1 NLSLGGASIIF
12 SLYCTLREKN
22 KDIVNK
28 ADLVILESNIIDM
41 IHGIDLY
48 GKIHLILRNIFLTYN
63 ELSKLNKKFL
73 VLLLPLLEK
82 HSDYNVVETINNA
95 HRMCCNQYGFNCVDV
110 QSVYL
115 KNNVMDFYMTMM
127 PDVRHQLQRIMYEFG
142 KNIANENFSL
152 FKFSLPSSIDLDFK
166 ICSPKNDFKIENK
179 MKEFIVSDLFHNE
192 YCYRITEIDKYL
204 FPTFL
209 IGYKIL
215 ATHSWTHGKKGLK
228 TWKQYEN
235 TLSSI
240 MIQNNQGKFICG
252 TSSHYNSFTCIYDN
266 ILIDNHTIIS
276 LSDVN
281 NHVDYY
287 DLVNLMLY
295 KDEGK
300 IQVAVDDIKETVIK
314 QEYNF
319 SHLFPD
325 VVFIKEILE
334 EYLNST
340 SNISIQISS
349 LTQQLN
355 HFKTFSTAKQ
365 RIQNQL
371 PYRLGQAMIINSKN
385 FLGYIFLPYIL
396 LSIVILYKQEQKN
409 YKHKIKLNPESTL
422 PPLETYPDYN
432 EALKEKRC
440 FTYKLGLAL
449 IEANKK

>member
-1 NLSLGGASIIF
+1 
-12 SLYCTLREKN
+12 
-22 KDIVNK
+22 
-28 ADLVILESNIIDM
+28 
-41 IHGIDLY
+41 
-48 GKIHLILRNIFLTYN
+48 
-63 ELSKLNKKFL
+63 
-73 VLLLPLLEK
+73 
-82 HSDYNVVETINNA
+82 
-95 HRMCCNQYGFNCVDV
+95 
-110 QSVYL
+110 
-115 KNNVMDFYMTMM
+115 
-127 PDVRHQLQRIMYEFG
+127 
-142 KNIANENFSL
+142 NIANENFSL

-166 ICSPKNDFKIENK
+166 ICSPKNDLQINEKILNLK
-179 MKEFIVSDLFHNE
+179 KNMFYKE
-192 YCYRITEIDKYL
+192 YCFRVHKDITISLSRKNQN
-204 FPTFL
+204 
-209 IGYKIL
+209 YKII
-215 ATHSWTHGKKGLK
+215 ASHSWTDNGKKNPFK
-228 TWKQYEN
+228 FY
-235 TLSSI
+235 SSLI
-240 MIQNNQGKFICG
+240 FFNNADNFIETCA
-252 TSSHYNSFTCIYDN
+252 TPSYNAFAAIYDDFVIGDNSKIYLGNNRN
-266 ILIDNHTIIS
+266 IN
-276 LSDVN
+276 
-281 NHVDYY
+281 YY

-449 IEANKK
+449 IEANKKWYGGGVYQIVV

>member
-1 NLSLGGASIIF
+1 MLFNGLRAGLNQDNVELTNLSLGGASTLHI
-12 SLYCTLREKN
+12 LYEFLRFRNES
-22 KDIVNK
+22 IVIA
-28 ADLVILESNIIDM
+28 ADLIILESNIVDIDH
-41 IHGIDLY
+41 IIDLPDF
-48 GKIHLILRNIFLTYN
+48 KNLILRNIFLTYN

-73 VLLLPLLEK
+73 VLLLPYIK
-82 HSDYNVVETINNA
+82 NDFKKNETINNA

-127 PDVRHQLQRIMYEFG
+127 PDKAHQLQRIMYEFG

-166 ICSPKNDFKIENK
+166 ICSPKNDLQINEKILNLK
-179 MKEFIVSDLFHNE
+179 KNMFYKE
-192 YCYRITEIDKYL
+192 YCFRVHKDITISLSRKNQN
-204 FPTFL
+204 
-209 IGYKIL
+209 YKII
-215 ATHSWTHGKKGLK
+215 ASHSWTDNGKKNPFK
-228 TWKQYEN
+228 FY
-235 TLSSI
+235 SSLI
-240 MIQNNQGKFICG
+240 FFNNADNFIETCA
-252 TSSHYNSFTCIYDN
+252 TPSYNAFAAIYDDFVIGDNSKIYLGNNRN
-266 ILIDNHTIIS
+266 IN
-276 LSDVN
+276 
-281 NHVDYY
+281 YY

-371 PYRLGQAMIINSKN
+371 PYRLGQAMIINS
-385 FLGYIFLPYIL
+385 
-396 LSIVILYKQEQKN
+396 
-409 YKHKIKLNPESTL
+409 
-422 PPLETYPDYN
+422 
-432 EALKEKRC
+432 
-440 FTYKLGLAL
+440 
-449 IEANKK
+449 

>member
-1 NLSLGGASIIF
+1 MGKKKIVLIGASNSMLFNGLRAGLNQDNVELTNLSLGGASIIF

-127 PDVRHQLQRIMYEFG
+127 PDARHQLQRIMYEFG

-166 ICSPKNDFKIENK
+166 ICSPKNDLQINEKILNLK
-179 MKEFIVSDLFHNE
+179 KNMFYKE
-192 YCYRITEIDKYL
+192 YCFRVHKDITISLSRKNQN
-204 FPTFL
+204 
-209 IGYKIL
+209 YKII
-215 ATHSWTHGKKGLK
+215 ASHSWTDNGKKNPFK
-228 TWKQYEN
+228 FY
-235 TLSSI
+235 SSLI
-240 MIQNNQGKFICG
+240 FFNNADNFIETCA
-252 TSSHYNSFTCIYDN
+252 TPSYNAFAAIYDDFVIGDNSKIYLGNNRN
-266 ILIDNHTIIS
+266 IN
-276 LSDVN
+276 
-281 NHVDYY
+281 YY

-371 PYRLGQAMIINSKN
+371 P
-385 FLGYIFLPYIL
+385 
-396 LSIVILYKQEQKN
+396 
-409 YKHKIKLNPESTL
+409 
-422 PPLETYPDYN
+422 
-432 EALKEKRC
+432 
-440 FTYKLGLAL
+440 
-449 IEANKK
+449 

>member
-1 NLSLGGASIIF
+1 
-12 SLYCTLREKN
+12 
-22 KDIVNK
+22 
-28 ADLVILESNIIDM
+28 
-41 IHGIDLY
+41 
-48 GKIHLILRNIFLTYN
+48 
-63 ELSKLNKKFL
+63 
-73 VLLLPLLEK
+73 
-82 HSDYNVVETINNA
+82 
-95 HRMCCNQYGFNCVDV
+95 
-110 QSVYL
+110 
-115 KNNVMDFYMTMM
+115 
-127 PDVRHQLQRIMYEFG
+127 MYEFG

-240 MIQNNQGKFICG
+240 MIRNNQGKFICG

-340 SNISIQISS
+340 SNISIQ
-349 LTQQLN
+349 
-355 HFKTFSTAKQ
+355 
-365 RIQNQL
+365 
-371 PYRLGQAMIINSKN
+371 
-385 FLGYIFLPYIL
+385 
-396 LSIVILYKQEQKN
+396 
-409 YKHKIKLNPESTL
+409 
-422 PPLETYPDYN
+422 
-432 EALKEKRC
+432 
-440 FTYKLGLAL
+440 
-449 IEANKK
+449 